1 LVLYRVLNHLTY
13 IYKGSVILRKINVG
27 LLCGGKST
35 EHEVSL
41 QSAKNVIEAI
51 DQEKYNITLIGINKQ
66 GAWHIYN
73 KENFL
78 VNEQDPK
85 KIALR
90 KSDKKL
96 AFELGAANPLVLAQS
111 NEQIDK
117 IDVIFPILHGAFG
130 EDGTVQ
136 GLLKLADIPFV
147 GPDILGSA
155 VGMDKDIAKRIL
167 RDADIPIADF
177 LVCRP
182 QDRIDFTAVS
192 EKLGLPLF
200 IKPANAGSSVGVSK
214 VKNQAEFAAAI
225 KEAFAFDD
233 KILIEECIVG
243 REVEC
248 AVLGNDNPEASTIG
262 EIVATQDFYSYQAK
276 YLDETGAVL
285 NIPANIP
292 QEIMNRLQSVA
303 VKTYTALC
311 CEGMTRVDMFLSK
324 DNKIIVN
331 EVNTI
336 PGFTKISMYPKL
348 WEASGLS
355 YTALIDR
362 LIELAIERHERQ
374 QRLTTIL

>member
-1 LVLYRVLNHLTY
+1 M
-13 IYKGSVILRKINVG
+13 RKINVG

-73 KENFL
+73 KDNFL

-85 KIALR
+85 KIALQ

-96 AFELGAANPLVLAQS
+96 AFELGAVNPLVLTES
-111 NEQIDK
+111 NEQIAK

-167 RDADIPIADF
+167 RDAGIPIADF
-177 LVCRP
+177 LVFRP
-182 QDRIDFTAVS
+182 EDSIDFASVAK
-192 EKLGLPLF
+192 KLGLPLF
-200 IKPANAGSSVGVSK
+200 VKPANAGSSVGVSK
-214 VKNQAEFAAAI
+214 VKNETEFAAAI
-225 KEAFAFDD
+225 KEAFAFDN
-233 KILIEECIVG
+233 KILIEECIIG

-248 AVLGNDNPEASTIG
+248 AVLGNDKPQASTIG
-262 EIVATQDFYSYQAK
+262 EIIATQDFYSYQAK
-276 YLDETGAVL
+276 YIDETGAIL
-285 NIPANIP
+285 NIPANIS
-292 QEIMNRLQSVA
+292 QEMIDRLRMIA
-303 VKTYTALC
+303 LKTYTALC
-311 CEGMTRVDMFLSK
+311 CEGMTRVDMFLTK
-324 DNKIIVN
+324 NDEIVVN

-355 YTALIDR
+355 YAALIDR
-362 LIELAIERHERQ
+362 LIELALERHERQ

>member
-1 LVLYRVLNHLTY
+1 MCD
-13 IYKGSVILRKINVG
+13 ILRKINVG
-27 LLCGGKST
+27 LLCGGRST

-51 DQEKYNITLIGINKQ
+51 DKEKYNITLIGIDKH
-66 GAWHIYN
+66 GAWHLYDKN
-73 KENFL
+73 NFL
-78 VNEQDPK
+78 INENDPN
-85 KIALR
+85 KIALK

-96 AFELGAANPLVLAQS
+96 AFELGAVNPLVLAQG
-111 NEQIDK
+111 NEPISK
-117 IDVIFPILHGAFG
+117 IDVIFPILHGAYG

-147 GPDILGSA
+147 GPGILGSA
-155 VGMDKDIAKRIL
+155 VGMDKDIAKRVL
-167 RDADIPIADF
+167 RDADIPVANF
-177 LVCRP
+177 LVYQP
-182 QDRIDFTAVS
+182 QDSIDFANVS
-192 EKLGLPLF
+192 GKLGLPLF

-214 VKNQAEFAAAI
+214 VKNQAAFDAAI
-225 KEAFAFDD
+225 ADAFAFDN
-233 KILIEECIVG
+233 KILIEECVVG

-248 AVLGNDNPEASTIG
+248 AVLGNDKPEASTVG
-262 EIVATQDFYSYQAK
+262 EVIATQEFYSYKAK
-276 YLDETGAVL
+276 YIDETGAVI

-292 QEIMNRLQSVA
+292 QEMIDQLRSVA
-303 VKTYTALC
+303 LKTYTALC
-311 CEGMTRVDMFLSK
+311 CEGMTRVDMFLTK

-355 YTALIDR
+355 YPALIDR
-362 LIELAIERHERQ
+362 LIELALERHARE

>member
-1 LVLYRVLNHLTY
+1 MH
-13 IYKGSVILRKINVG
+13 KINVG
-27 LLCGGKST
+27 LLCGGRST

-51 DQEKYNITLIGINKQ
+51 DKEKYTITLIGIDKQ
-66 GAWHIYN
+66 GAWHLYN
-73 KENFL
+73 QDDFL
-78 VNEQDPK
+78 INEHDPK
-85 KIALR
+85 KIALK

-96 AFELGAANPLVLAQS
+96 AFELGSQNALVFAHD
-111 NEQIDK
+111 NEQIEK
-117 IDVIFPILHGAFG
+117 VDVIFPILHGAYG

-147 GPDILGSA
+147 GPGILGSA

-167 RDADIPIADF
+167 RDAGIPIADF
-177 LVCRP
+177 LVYQQ
-182 QDRIDFTAVS
+182 QDSIDFTYVS
-192 EKLGLPLF
+192 EQLGLPLF

-214 VKNQAEFAAAI
+214 VKNKQEFDRAI
-225 KEAFAFDD
+225 AEAFTFDN

-248 AVLGNDNPEASTIG
+248 AILGNEKPQASTVG
-262 EIVATQDFYSYQAK
+262 EIIATQDFYSYQAK
-276 YLDETGAVL
+276 YIDETGAIL

-292 QEIMNRLQSVA
+292 QEMIVQLQNIA
-303 VKTYTALC
+303 LKTYTALC
-311 CEGMTRVDMFLSK
+311 CEGMTRVDMFLTK

-331 EVNTI
+331 EINTI

-348 WEASGLS
+348 WEAGGLS
-355 YTALIDR
+355 YPALIDR
-362 LIELAIERHERQ
+362 LIELALERHARE